1 LPVLAIGQHDDRV
14 MRELALAAGA
24 ERVLA
29 YRRMFEHGPRQI
41 AEWLAVAD
49 PVETGS

>member
-1 LPVLAIGQHDDRV
+1 LPVLAIGQHDDRAT
-14 MRELALAAGA
+14 RELAVAAGA